1 MKFNKNVLK
10 EKWAAYTVAACSAVL
25 LYMLLTHLGTLGR
38 IVKGILKIC
47 APVILALIMAYIL
60 DPLVATYS
68 KYVLNKVKTPR
79 LRHSLSVLLSVL
91 TVILFIAV
99 LMVALV
105 PQIIDSIVLFARNV
119 NGYVRSMQRLM
130 MQLSNFAAR
139 HDIDLSKFISSSDEL
154 LQSITRI
161 LPENVNK
168 IVNASFGFGRNVFE
182 WIISFILAIYLML
195 DNHKLKK
202 GFVRLLKAV
211 MPDHVYHSSA
221 TFWNRCN
228 SILVEYIAF
237 DILDG
242 LIIGILNWIFM
253 LIMDMPYVAIISV
266 IVGVTNLAPTFG
278 PMVGAAI
285 GAFILV
291 LVNPWHAL
299 WFLLFTV
306 VLQTFDG
313 YILKPRLFGE
323 RLGVS
328 AVWILISLIIGG
340 RFLGVAG
347 ILLAIPFAAIG
358 DFIYHDYIIKRLE
371 KRKKE
376 MEDHELAE
384 MAAGIQSGDKAAP
397 AKRTGK
403 AAAVQAAGQTNS
415 EENAADPTGSSSA
428 DELITKKDAAN
439 PTAGEA
445 GAGIADT
452 ADTAGGKNAD
462 GADTATG
469 EDADAADSD
478 ARTDAEDSDDGVDA
492 GSSTTESV
500 IKFPADLKLFE
511 KKNAGS
517 EERPAVEEMAVA
529 MRMPGEGTVG
539 AEIDGA
545 GATAEEMPVGN
556 ALDGDGHKT
565 GKSFSGGLI
574 DRKC

>member
-242 LIIGILNWIFM
+242 LIIGVLNWIFM

-285 GAFILV
+285 GSFILV

-376 MEDHELAE
+376 MEDHELEE
-384 MAAGIQSGDKAAP
+384 MADELKSGTAA
-397 AKRTGK
+397 AKLKGK
-403 AAAVQAAGQTNS
+403 ATAVQAAGKAVS
-415 EENAADPTGSSSA
+415 GENAADSAGSGSA
-428 DELITKKDAAN
+428 DELITKKDAAD
-439 PTAGEA
+439 PAAGEA

-478 ARTDAEDSDDGVDA
+478 ARANVEDSDDRVDA
-492 GSSTTESV
+492 GSSAAESV
-500 IKFPADLKLFE
+500 IKFPVGLKHFE

-556 ALDGDGHKT
+556 ALDGDGHKP

>member
-221 TFWNRCN
+221 TFWSRCN

-237 DILDG
+237 DVLDG
-242 LIIGILNWIFM
+242 LIIGVLNWIFM

-371 KRKKE
+371 KRKRE
-376 MEDHELAE
+376 MEDHEMAE
-384 MAAGIQSGDKAAP
+384 MAAEIQSGDKAAP

-403 AAAVQAAGQTNS
+403 AAETIRAEEPAGS
-415 EENAADPTGSSSA
+415 
-428 DELITKKDAAN
+428 
-439 PTAGEA
+439 TAGEA
-445 GAGIADT
+445 AAGIAD
-452 ADTAGGKNAD
+452 
-462 GADTATG
+462 
-469 EDADAADSD
+469 AADPADRAQEANSGSN
-478 ARTDAEDSDDGVDA
+478 TDAEGSDDRADA
-492 GSSTTESV
+492 GDSTAESV
-500 IKFPADLKLFE
+500 IKFPAGMKLFE

-517 EERPAVEEMAVA
+517 DELPAVEEMAVA
-529 MRMPGEGTVG
+529 MRMSGEGTVG

-545 GATAEEMPVGN
+545 GATAAEMPVGD
-556 ALDGDGHKT
+556 ALDGDMHKT
-565 GKSFSGGLI
+565 GKGFSGGLI

>member
-130 MQLSNFAAR
+130 MQLSHFAAR

-242 LIIGILNWIFM
+242 LIIGVLNWIFM

-376 MEDHELAE
+376 MEDHELEE
-384 MAAGIQSGDKAAP
+384 MADELKSGTAA
-397 AKRTGK
+397 AKLKGK

-415 EENAADPTGSSSA
+415 EENAADPTGSGSA
-428 DELITKKDAAN
+428 DELITKKDAAD
-439 PTAGEA
+439 PAAGEA
-445 GAGIADT
+445 ATGIADT
-452 ADTAGGKNAD
+452 ADTASGKNAD

-478 ARTDAEDSDDGVDA
+478 ARTDAEDA
-492 GSSTTESV
+492 GSSAAESV

-556 ALDGDGHKT
+556 ALDGDGHKP